1 MCDGHPQRLTTYGL
15 AQIGPPRKR
24 RRSAVGGRRRSAVG
38 GGRRSAVGVTQ
49 VLALETRCRTVKQAL
64 RGRTD
69 VTKQL
74 QSPMP
79 PSRKAPCRK
88 APCRKARCR
97 KAPCRK
103 ARCRKA
109 RCRHAAKPHAAK
121 PHAAKPHAA
130 KPDAAMPQSP
140 DTTEI
145 HNTNDLCNLHNH
157 LASQR
162 LTQRSYRTPCGATP

>member
-1 MCDGHPQRLTTYGL
+1 MGIRKGLRRMDLRKWGHPENGGGRRSAVG
-15 AQIGPPRKR
+15 GRR
-24 RRSAVGGRRRSAVG
+24 RRSAVGGRRSA
-38 GGRRSAVGVTQ
+38 VTQ

-64 RGRTD
+64 RERTD

-79 PSRKAPCRK
+79 PCRHAAMPPCRH
-88 APCRKARCR
+88 AAMPQSPMP
-97 KAPCRK
+97 PCRK

-109 RCRHAAKPHAAK
+109 RCRKAAKPE
-121 PHAAKPHAA
+121 
-130 KPDAAMPQSP
+130 AAMPQSP

-162 LTQRSYRTPCGATP
+162 LTQRSYARRCGAIL